1 MELSNYLRDP
11 MSAAL
16 IAGGITAAYI
26 HLKAQLNNEGKLEL
40 NKYTK
45 PAVLNAELH
54 KTFPEEKGIKKMM
67 TSFDLL
73 KSTNPRLVV
82 DAYMKGVTPYADK
95 ISSKD
100 ESFLLD
106 EIETI
111 DFLKDLN
118 IKTYWERM
126 SVATRS
132 ATWQYLQ
139 TLYML
144 GTTITSIP
152 DDTLKMIENIAKECA
167 EKMQD
172 GDGDLN
178 QDALMKMM
186 SGMLGGMPKK

>member
-1 MELSNYLRDP
+1 MAS
-11 MSAAL
+11 
-16 IAGGITAAYI
+16 
-26 HLKAQLNNEGKLEL
+26 
-40 NKYTK
+40 
-45 PAVLNAELH
+45 VNAFNDMMGQFLVELH

-67 TSFDLL
+67 TSFDVL

-82 DAYMKGVTPYADK
+82 DAFMKGVSPYADK

-100 ESFLLD
+100 ETFLLK

-118 IKTYWERM
+118 IKSYWERM
-126 SVATRS
+126 SMNTRN

-152 DDTLKMIENIAKECA
+152 DDTLKMIEGIAKDCA
-167 EKMQD
+167 DKME
-172 GDGDLN
+172 GDGGNLD
-178 QDALMKMM
+178 QDAIFKMM
-186 SGMLGGMPKK
+186 NSMLGSLPKK